1 MKSVLKGA
9 AALGV
14 LAVAMSAAP
23 ASAAWVYVGSWS
35 VGDGPYWWN
44 NPAVYTGQEAAALI
58 FGGTA
63 TDYAISTAGSD
74 VSLINFRAHVDGW
87 GDASYLFTGGA
98 DVAQDYSLDTG
109 GGGYNSNPGFGSAY
123 SAFVQ
128 DHSYPGQTDT
138 LNYAFRWEGGAGGVP
153 EPATWAMMIMGF
165 GLVGFAA
172 RRRGIAAIA

>member
-1 MKSVLKGA
+1 MKAFLKSA

-35 VGDGPYWWN
+35 VGDGPNWWD
-44 NPAVYTGQEAAALI
+44 NPAVYTGQEAAALL

-87 GDASYLFTGGA
+87 GDSTYLFTGGA

-109 GGGYNSNPGFGSAY
+109 GSGYNSNPGFGTAY
-123 SAFVQ
+123 SAYVR
-128 DHSYPGQTDT
+128 DHSYAGQSNT
-138 LNYAFRWEGGAGGVP
+138 LNYAFRWENSGGVP

-172 RRRGIAAIA
+172 RRRGIAATA